1 MIRFTLNHL
10 HIWTLLVPPFQIV
23 TNFLLFLCK
32 CSNIY
37 TFFVILDSADRV
49 VLRKK
54 TKILE
59 SWGSKFKCNESKKLL
74 PGHLFWV

>member
-1 MIRFTLNHL
+1 MFKFTLNHL
-10 HIWTLLVPPFQIV
+10 HIWTLLEPPSQIF
-23 TNFLLFLCK
+23 TKFLLFLHK

-37 TFFVILDSADRV
+37 TYFVTFDSGDCE

-59 SWGSKFKCNESKKLL
+59 SWGSKFKTNESKKLL
-74 PGHLFWV
+74 PSLLIQV